1 MTTQLVLTNAKI
13 VLPDQVID
21 GSVGIS
27 GGLIAEIQPGAAA
40 GEDMDGDYLI
50 AGVVDLHT
58 DNLER
63 QVLPRTRAR
72 WPSRAALLAHDAQ
85 CAAAGITTV
94 FDALCLGEAGG
105 DDDRP
110 RTCREGVADLDAMAG
125 TGLLKSDHILHL
137 RCEMPAV
144 GLLDQLEPLADH
156 KLLRMISLMD
166 HTPGFGQYSDLVAH
180 RAGRA
185 REGRTEDEIEAEL
198 ATLYDQRAKLRG
210 PNRQALLARMAGYP
224 VTIASHDDAT
234 EAEIAEN
241 VADGILVSEFPVS
254 LVAAR
259 AARNSGM
266 AIIGGAPNLVRGG
279 SHSGNVAVA
288 ELLQHGLID
297 ALASDYVPPSL
308 VHAAFLA
315 ASITGMALPA
325 AIALVTQ
332 APARIAALH
341 DRGAIAPGLRADL
354 VRVRVHQGV
363 PVVRQVWLAGNR
375 VI

>member
-1 MTTQLVLTNAKI
+1 MTTQLVLTNATI
-13 VLPDQVID
+13 VLPDQVIR
-21 GSVGIS
+21 GAVAVRE
-27 GGLIAEIQPGAAA
+27 GLIADVQPGAVS
-40 GEDMDGDYLI
+40 GEDLDGDYLI
-50 AGVVDLHT
+50 AGAVDLHT

-63 QVLPRTRAR
+63 QVLPRTKAR

-125 TGLLKSDHILHL
+125 TGLLKADHILHL

-144 GLLDQLEPLADH
+144 GLLEQLEPLADH
-156 KLLRMISLMD
+156 PLLRMISLMD
-166 HTPGFGQYSDLVAH
+166 HTPGFGQYSDLAAH
-180 RAGRA
+180 RAGRT
-185 REGRTEDEIEAEL
+185 REGRTEAEIEREL
-198 ATLYDQRAKLRG
+198 SALYDQRAKLRG
-210 PNRQALLARMAGYP
+210 PNRRALLARMAGYR

-234 EAEIAEN
+234 EGEVAEN
-241 VADGILVSEFPVS
+241 VADGIMVSEFPVS
-254 LVAAR
+254 LIAAR
-259 AARNSGM
+259 AARASAM
-266 AIIGGAPNLVRGG
+266 SIIGGAPNLVRGG
-279 SHSGNVAVA
+279 SHSGNVGVA
-288 ELLQHGLID
+288 DLLQQGLLD
-297 ALASDYVPPSL
+297 ALASDYVPGSL

-315 ASITGMALPA
+315 AELVGLGLPA
-325 AIALVTQ
+325 AIGLVTQ
-332 APARIAALH
+332 APARMVGLA

-354 VRVRVHQGV
+354 VRVRVHEGV